1 MGFFM
6 YSAVPEWAVPEGV
19 KMVEQEIQTLP
30 EPSEAADPVEQLEA
44 TPEEAQT
51 IDGEKDWKVEAE
63 QLRGRA
69 EKAENDLKAQRNQRQ
84 SLTQQMQ
91 QAVAPIMER
100 LEASEKANERILR
113 ALASGDTDQVS
124 QELEEIGEERA
135 RTTELD
141 QRFQGQY
148 DGLYRELMQI
158 QEDISDDQGNP
169 VFDIQT
175 APEMTEV
182 RNEWNEAYSNRD
194 VAQLAILLSRAQR
207 IAFQLQR
214 KNTTE
219 QVKRADDDRK
229 ENNARNNTLGVG
241 AQTGTSSASMSDD
254 ARWAAFGRG
263 ELPWNDEVKR
273 AGKRLGYSV

>member
-1 MGFFM
+1 M
-6 YSAVPEWAVPEGV
+6 YSAVPEWAVPKGV

-91 QAVAPIMER
+91 QVVTPIMER
-100 LEASEKANERILR
+100 LEASEKSNERILR

-124 QELEEIGEERA
+124 QELEEIGQERVK
-135 RTTELD
+135 TTELD

-148 DGLYRELMQI
+148 DGFYRELMQI

-169 VFDIQT
+169 VFDVQT
-175 APEMTEV
+175 SPEMTEV

-194 VAQLAILLSRAQR
+194 VGQLAILLSRAQR
-207 IAFQLQR
+207 IAFQIQR

-219 QVKRADDDRK
+219 QGKRADDNRK

>member
-1 MGFFM
+1 M
-6 YSAVPEWAVPEGV
+6 YSAVPKRAVPEGV

-30 EPSEAADPVEQLEA
+30 EPSEAADPVEELEA

-100 LEASEKANERILR
+100 LEASEQANERILR

-124 QELEEIGEERA
+124 QELEEIGQERV

-182 RNEWNEAYSNRD
+182 RNEWNVAYSNRD

-219 QVKRADDDRK
+219 QGKRADDDRK

-241 AQTGTSSASMSDD
+241 AQTGTSSASMSDN

-263 ELPWNDEVKR
+263 EIPWGDEVKK
-273 AGKRLGYSV
+273 AGKRLGYST

>member
-1 MGFFM
+1 
-6 YSAVPEWAVPEGV
+6 
-19 KMVEQEIQTLP
+19 MVEQEIQTLP
-30 EPSEAADPVEQLEA
+30 EPSEAADPVEELEA

-84 SLTQQMQ
+84 SLT
-91 QAVAPIMER
+91 
-100 LEASEKANERILR
+100 NERILR

-124 QELEEIGEERA
+124 QELEEIGQERV

-175 APEMTEV
+175 SPEMTEV

-219 QVKRADDDRK
+219 QGKRADDDRK

-241 AQTGTSSASMSDD
+241 AQTGTSSASMSDN

-263 ELPWNDEVKR
+263 EIPWGDEVKK
-273 AGKRLGYSV
+273 AGKRLGYST

>member
-1 MGFFM
+1 M
-6 YSAVPEWAVPEGV
+6 YSAVPKRAVPEGV

-30 EPSEAADPVEQLEA
+30 EPSEAADPVEELEA

-51 IDGEKDWKVEAE
+51 IDEEKDWKVEAE

-100 LEASEKANERILR
+100 LEASEQANERILR

-124 QELEEIGEERA
+124 QELEEIGQERV

-175 APEMTEV
+175 SPEMTEV

-219 QVKRADDDRK
+219 QGKRADDDRK

-241 AQTGTSSASMSDD
+241 AQTGTSSASMSDN

-263 ELPWNDEVKR
+263 EIPWGDEVKK
-273 AGKRLGYSV
+273 AGKRLGYST

>member
-1 MGFFM
+1 M
-6 YSAVPEWAVPEGV
+6 YSAVPEWAVPKGV

-91 QAVAPIMER
+91 QVVTPIMER
-100 LEASEKANERILR
+100 LEASEKSNERILR

-124 QELEEIGEERA
+124 QELEEIGQERVK
-135 RTTELD
+135 TTELD

-148 DGLYRELMQI
+148 DGFYRELMQI

-169 VFDIQT
+169 IFDIQT
-175 APEMTEV
+175 SPEMTEV

-194 VAQLAILLSRAQR
+194 VGQLAILLNRAQR
-207 IAFQLQR
+207 IAFQIQR

-219 QVKRADDDRK
+219 QGKRADDNRK

-241 AQTGTSSASMSDD
+241 AQTGTSSASMSDN

>member
-1 MGFFM
+1 M

-219 QVKRADDDRK
+219 QGKRADDDRK

>member
-1 MGFFM
+1 M
-6 YSAVPEWAVPEGV
+6 YSAVPEWAVPKGV

-91 QAVAPIMER
+91 QVVTPIMER
-100 LEASEKANERILR
+100 LEASEKSNERILR

-124 QELEEIGEERA
+124 QELEEIGQERVK
-135 RTTELD
+135 TTELD

-148 DGLYRELMQI
+148 DGFYRELMQI

-169 VFDIQT
+169 VFDVQT
-175 APEMTEV
+175 SPEMTEV

-194 VAQLAILLSRAQR
+194 VGQLAILLNRAQR
-207 IAFQLQR
+207 IAFQIQR

-219 QVKRADDDRK
+219 QGKRADDNRK

>member
-1 MGFFM
+1 
-6 YSAVPEWAVPEGV
+6 
-19 KMVEQEIQTLP
+19 MVEQEIQTLP

>member
-1 MGFFM
+1 M
-6 YSAVPEWAVPEGV
+6 YSAVPKRAVPEGV

-30 EPSEAADPVEQLEA
+30 EPSEAADPVEELEA

-100 LEASEKANERILR
+100 LEASEQANERILR

-124 QELEEIGEERA
+124 QELEEIGQERA

-169 VFDIQT
+169 IFDIQT

-182 RNEWNEAYSNRD
+182 RNEWNVAYSNRD

-241 AQTGTSSASMSDD
+241 AQVGTPSASMSDD

-263 ELPWNDEVKR
+263 EIPWNDEVKK
-273 AGKRLGYSV
+273 AGKRLGYST

>member
-1 MGFFM
+1 M
-6 YSAVPEWAVPEGV
+6 YSAVPKRAVPEGV

-30 EPSEAADPVEQLEA
+30 EPSEAADPVEELEA

-100 LEASEKANERILR
+100 LEASEQANERILR

-124 QELEEIGEERA
+124 QELEEIGQERA

-175 APEMTEV
+175 SPEMTEV

-241 AQTGTSSASMSDD
+241 AQVGTPSASMSDD

-263 ELPWNDEVKR
+263 EIPWNDEVKK
-273 AGKRLGYSV
+273 AGKRLGYST

>member
-1 MGFFM
+1 
-6 YSAVPEWAVPEGV
+6 
-19 KMVEQEIQTLP
+19 
-30 EPSEAADPVEQLEA
+30 
-44 TPEEAQT
+44 
-51 IDGEKDWKVEAE
+51 
-63 QLRGRA
+63 GRA

-100 LEASEKANERILR
+100 LEASEQANERILR

-124 QELEEIGEERA
+124 QELEEIGQERA

-169 VFDIQT
+169 IFDIQT

-182 RNEWNEAYSNRD
+182 RNEWNVAYSNRD
-194 VAQLAILLSRAQR
+194 VAQLAIL
-207 IAFQLQR
+207 
-214 KNTTE
+214 
-219 QVKRADDDRK
+219 
-229 ENNARNNTLGVG
+229 
-241 AQTGTSSASMSDD
+241 
-254 ARWAAFGRG
+254 
-263 ELPWNDEVKR
+263 
-273 AGKRLGYSV
+273 

>member
-1 MGFFM
+1 M

>member
-1 MGFFM
+1 M
-6 YSAVPEWAVPEGV
+6 YSAVPKRAVPEGV

-30 EPSEAADPVEQLEA
+30 EPSEAADPVEELEA

-100 LEASEKANERILR
+100 LEASEQANERILR

-124 QELEEIGEERA
+124 QELEEIGQERA

-175 APEMTEV
+175 SPEMTEV
-182 RNEWNEAYSNRD
+182 RNEWNVAYSNRD

-241 AQTGTSSASMSDD
+241 AQVGTPSASMSDD

-263 ELPWNDEVKR
+263 EIPWNDEVKK
-273 AGKRLGYSV
+273 AGKRLGYST